1 MPTAGP
7 SGRGWRRVVSNGMHR
22 AGAFKPGLAVLMF
35 LLALPTQ
42 LAVATPYW
50 AKPGVYVEYAAMRY
64 DPYIQ
69 YQLSQGYSTEQR
81 TAFLVYLS
89 HNASYKIYAYN
100 DTYLKFTILEETDGY
115 LTVGV
120 RIDMSNVTV
129 KVTVPAGENLSPI
142 WEQNEVIKVETIPTP
157 GNFGTRE
164 YKVYLRSLGIEGVY
178 RIRESDGTVFSLN
191 GTRYGHTFL
200 WIDTDPGL
208 VPQENETFVV
218 FPTLNWTMK
227 VEKVSVRDK
236 PKKTYYGE
244 FGPPTAMLSLL
255 GSPLV
260 MEGLV
265 EFTTQTPGDLCYD
278 PTTGVVLSLTT
289 ISILISPDLAAIGIP
304 FASFMDERVAY
315 DQMVEKDLSWAG
327 LLPLYN
333 TNAEFQKVQKIPFS
347 RVQTPLRY
355 TFWVSLVLLG
365 SIVAVRGWGR
375 IK

>member
-1 MPTAGP
+1 MKL
-7 SGRGWRRVVSNGMHR
+7 NG
-22 AGAFKPGLAVLMF
+22 AKFIVLVIT
-35 LLALPTQ
+35 LLMITSLPFSS
-42 LAVATPYW
+42 AKPYW

-69 YQLSQGYSTEQR
+69 YQLSQEYSTEQR
-81 TAFLVYLS
+81 TAFLVYLF

-129 KVTVPAGENLSPI
+129 KVTVPTGENLSPI

-157 GNFGTRE
+157 SNSGTRE
-164 YKVYLRSLGIEGVY
+164 YKVYLRSLRIEGVY
-178 RIRESDGTVFSLN
+178 RIRESDGAVFSPN
-191 GTRYGHTFL
+191 GTHYGHTFL

-218 FPTLNWTMK
+218 FPTQNWTMK

-236 PKKTYYGE
+236 PTKTYYGE

-255 GSPLV
+255 GPPLV

-278 PTTGVVLSLTT
+278 PTTGVVLSPTT
-289 ISILISPDLAAIGIP
+289 ISILISPDFAAIGIP

-327 LLPLYN
+327 LLPLYD
-333 TNAEFQKVQKIPFS
+333 TNAEFQGVGEVPFS
-347 RVQTPLRY
+347 KAKTPWKY
-355 TFWVSLVLLG
+355 AFWGSLIFLG
-365 SIVAVRGWGR
+365 SIVAARGGR
-375 IK
+375 KSK